1 MEAQVFAFAD
11 AVTELEE
18 FAREASTST
27 STRPIRSSIRRAY
40 REIVEAGDWT
50 CLHVNG
56 RIMLKAAQTTGTVSY
71 VHSGGL
77 FSRLL
82 TLVGAIWPTDAED
95 WSVRISTDDGD
106 VVCDIA
112 SRLTDTQVLLD
123 ATLNPGEDVAAGA
136 SYMTYPRY
144 YRLPNDFRSLDRPV
158 EESFQGI
165 GQYVTLERM
174 LELTQDNTDTGT
186 IQYFTVAPIP
196 DLIGAWGLFV
206 QPAADTSRPIEFVYK
221 RIPRDLKYVG
231 TDIAESPGTIA
242 ITAGT
247 AAVIGTSTVFVA
259 GHAGSLLRI
268 GTSATRVPTGLDGLY
283 PYAEQRV
290 IASYGSALSV
300 TLDNTVTAAASGVK
314 YSITDPID
322 LDPSAYDAMIAL
334 AKKYLAIEKNA
345 KNWQQIAALA
355 DERLH
360 RAKMGDNRVYSRIV
374 CGVQRSGSRL
384 SDAPLSATAESDIT

>member
-1 MEAQVFAFAD
+1 MNPQVFSFAD

-18 FAREASTST
+18 FAREASIST

-40 REIVEAGDWT
+40 REIVEAGDWN

-56 RIMLKAAQTTGTVSY
+56 RIMLKAAQTTGTVVY
-71 VHSGGL
+71 DHTGGV
-77 FSRLL
+77 FARLL
-82 TLVGAIWPTDAED
+82 TLTGAIWPTDAED
-95 WSVRISTDDGD
+95 WSVRISTDDGE

-136 SYMTYPRY
+136 SYMAYPRY

-196 DLIGAWGLFV
+196 DLVGAWGLFV

-247 AAVIGTSTVFVA
+247 AAVSGTSTVFVA

-283 PYAEQRV
+283 PYAEQRI

-300 TLDNTVTAAASGVK
+300 TVDNTVTAAASGVK

-384 SDAPLSATAESDIT
+384 SDAPLSAVQEVP